1 MDVTVSKWG
10 NSSGIRIP
18 NTVMKDLNI
27 LDGDTLFVNVQ
38 GDAMIIRK
46 KKTTRQMFEEFYGKP
61 YEQITDSD
69 IGSGEEMD
77 WGSDIGDEVI
87 TKRHG
92 RFVEKAPADIVNL
105 CADYVSH
112 LVSD

>member
-1 MDVTVSKWG
+1 
-10 NSSGIRIP
+10 
-18 NTVMKDLNI
+18 
-27 LDGDTLFVNVQ
+27 
-38 GDAMIIRK
+38 
-46 KKTTRQMFEEFYGKP
+46 
-61 YEQITDSD
+61 
-69 IGSGEEMD
+69 MD